1 MTSPTP
7 PQPAP
12 APSAP
17 DLPTGLSADEMQDE
31 LRRRALREKLQEGM
45 RRASALDDQD
55 SPPAAGPRDLSGLDR
70 VIDRAYAGEAQAYY
84 FSHPAW
90 NALTRVHWQVTDTL
104 RALNE
109 QAERAPQ
116 AAIQAARI
124 TTLAASL
131 IARYAAQV
139 NSHLTAWNQ
148 QDTDGAQAMRTLAH
162 AAEIHAAQ
170 AAGIDGGHSLET
182 PRLLITH
189 LHQLNKALRQAA
201 ASPTTSDRGTDG
213 PDDPDSPVL
222 DSVLRTG
229 AATDPEFA
237 EASQLMNALSELG
250 GRARRAAHR
259 LTLDVRLHGMVETAQ
274 LRGFE
279 TISGLAR
286 AAMRRYDDQG
296 RGTDGRRNIAAMI
309 FHFAEQRL
317 ERMRGTLGEDEHR
330 ELGHYESDP
339 PERYMDALFEESR
352 TAAAELRAR
361 NLRPQDRTDLQ
372 IRFLLAQREIAAAGV
387 DGDQEWGT
395 QPHFPPNEYVAGMQ
409 TDTPVETR
417 RALIDALRHRVDDN
431 PYHRDAQF
439 LNKVADRLALEIAGP
454 PELTAQALEADITAS
469 QIHAVAEHLV
479 ATAGLADAADVEQNT
494 SAASPLVLSETA
506 GLNLTYA
513 QAERALAVL
522 HTLNVVGPPNGL
534 ELRETLARSREQ
546 LPDLDELHAATI
558 RLAAPSGSDT
568 PPGPEPAR
576 AVESG
581 AEAGPDPAQPVA
593 QAPAPPAS
601 AEPAAATGLPEL
613 PRRDRTVERPHPG
626 NHGVRQAPVAASP
639 TAEELDQ
646 LLERNR
652 DRFKEV
658 GQTLIASHEARA
670 AAHPAPTET
679 TPPKDS
685 HAEEAQNNAQQPQQA
700 IGVVR

>member
-1 MTSPTP
+1 MTTPTP
-7 PQPAP
+7 PHPAP
-12 APSAP
+12 APPAP
-17 DLPTGLSADEMQDE
+17 DPSTGLSADEIQDE
-31 LRRRALREKLQEGM
+31 LQRRALREKLEEGM
-45 RRASALDDQD
+45 RRARALDDQD
-55 SPPAAGPRDLSGLDR
+55 TPPAAGPRDLSGLDR
-70 VIDRAYAGEAQAYY
+70 VMARAYAGEAQAYY

-90 NALTRVHWQVTDTL
+90 NALTRIHWQASDAL

-109 QAERAPQ
+109 QAERTPQ

-148 QDTDGAQAMRTLAH
+148 QDTGGAQAMRTLAH

-170 AAGIDGGHSLET
+170 AAGIDDGQPLET

-189 LHQLNKALRQAA
+189 LHQLNKALRHAA
-201 ASPTTSDRGTDG
+201 PSPNTPDRGTDG
-213 PDDPDSPVL
+213 PDDPDGPVL
-222 DSVLRTG
+222 DSALRTG
-229 AATDPEFA
+229 AATDPELA
-237 EASQLMNALSELG
+237 EASQLMNALSELS

-259 LTLDVRLHGMVETAQ
+259 LALDVRLHGMVETAQ

-279 TISGLAR
+279 MISGLAK

-317 ERMRGTLGEDEHR
+317 ERMRGTLGEDEQR

-352 TAAAELRAR
+352 TVAAELRAK

-372 IRFLLAQREIAAAGV
+372 IRYLLAQREIAAAES
-387 DGDQEWGT
+387 DQEWDI
-395 QPHFPPNEYVAGMQ
+395 QPHYPPGEYVAGMQ

-417 RALIDALRHRVDDN
+417 EALIEALRRRVEND
-431 PYHRDAQF
+431 PYHRDAPF
-439 LNKVADRLALEIAGP
+439 LNKAKDCLALEIAGP
-454 PELTAQALEADITAS
+454 PELSAQALEADITAS

-479 ATAGLADAADVEQNT
+479 AAAGEAVAAGAEQGT

-534 ELRETLARSREQ
+534 EPRETLARSREQ
-546 LPDLDELHAATI
+546 LPGLDELHAATI

-568 PPGPEPAR
+568 PPGPEPAP

-581 AEAGPDPAQPVA
+581 AEAGPDPARPVA
-593 QAPAPPAS
+593 QAPAPPAAS
-601 AEPAAATGLPEL
+601 AEPPAAAGLPEL

-626 NHGVRQAPVAASP
+626 NHGVRQAPVAAPP

-652 DRFKEV
+652 ERFKEV
-658 GQTLIASHEARA
+658 GQTLIASHEDRA

-679 TPPKDS
+679 TPTKDA

-700 IGVVR
+700 IGVIR